1 MAPDL
6 RVAVTGLGIVSPI
19 GVGRDAFW
27 DALFAGR
34 SGIGPLAAF
43 EPVGCRS
50 RLAGEVRDFDPAAIL
65 GRQGLRLLDR
75 TTRLALGASALALAD
90 AGLSE
95 GRNGD
100 EVGIALGTM
109 AGSASSRGDFC
120 AQAMRDGI
128 RGVNPALFPN
138 TVVNSPA
145 SQVAIRFGAH
155 AFNATIA
162 GAGHAALEA
171 IEYGAAMIRL
181 GHARVVL
188 AGGAEELSPWTY
200 EAFDRLG
207 LLARETP
214 ERDERAAPFARGRN
228 GLVLG
233 EGAAMFVLESVDAA
247 RRRGA
252 TIYAEY
258 HGGAS
263 ATDLRVSDGPPA
275 AKTIAR
281 AIGEAVERAGVA
293 AREIDWVAVGAS
305 GSVSGDRVEARGLQL
320 ALAPEG
326 GVRASAV
333 KAQTGDALGAG
344 GAFQIATALG
354 SFARDAIP
362 PTLNAADRDPRCPV
376 TGSGQAEARRV
387 NRVLV
392 TACGTS
398 GQASALVLARPSA

>member
-1 MAPDL
+1 MAPDV
-6 RVAVTGLGIVSPI
+6 RVAVTGLGVVSPI
-19 GVGRDAFW
+19 GIGREAFW

-34 SGIGPLAAF
+34 SGIAPLSAF

-50 RLAGEVRDFDPAAIL
+50 RLAGEVRDFDPAAVL

-95 GRNGD
+95 GRDGD
-100 EVGIALGTM
+100 EVGIALGTL

-162 GAGHAALEA
+162 GTGHAALEA

-181 GHARVVL
+181 GRARVVL

-200 EAFDRLG
+200 EAYDRLG
-207 LLARETP
+207 LLARKTP
-214 ERDERAAPFARGRN
+214 AGEEQAAPFARGRN
-228 GLVLG
+228 GVVLG
-233 EGAAMFVLESVDAA
+233 EGAAMVVLESIDAA

-258 HGGAS
+258 RGGAS
-263 ATDLRVSDGPPA
+263 ATDPRVGEGPPT

-281 AIGEAVERAGVA
+281 AAGEALAQAGVA
-293 AREIDWVAVGAS
+293 AHEIDWVAVGAG
-305 GSVSGDRVEARGLQL
+305 GSIAGDRAEARGLQR
-320 ALAPEG
+320 ALASESR
-326 GVRASAV
+326 VRVSAV
-333 KAQTGDALGAG
+333 KAQIGDAPGAG
-344 GAFQIATALG
+344 GAFQVAAALG
-354 SFARDAIP
+354 SFMRNAIP
-362 PTLNAADRDPRCPV
+362 PTMHDADLDPRCPV
-376 TGSGQAEARRV
+376 VCSSRSEVRAIGRVIVTAWGVSGQAAAAVFGR
-387 NRVLV
+387 
-392 TACGTS
+392 AG
-398 GQASALVLARPSA
+398 

>member
-1 MAPDL
+1 MAPDV

-19 GVGRDAFW
+19 GIGRDAFW

-50 RLAGEVRDFDPAAIL
+50 RLAGEVRDFDPAAML

-75 TTRLALGASALALAD
+75 TTRLALGASALALTD

-95 GRNGD
+95 ERNGD

-145 SQVAIRFGAH
+145 SQVAIRVGAH
-155 AFNATIA
+155 AFNATVA

-181 GHARVVL
+181 ERARIVI

-200 EAFDRLG
+200 EAYDRLG

-214 ERDERAAPFARGRN
+214 EREEQAAPFARGRH
-228 GLVLG
+228 GVVLG

-258 HGGAS
+258 RGSAS
-263 ATDLRVSDGPPA
+263 TTDQRVLNGPPG

-281 AIGEAVERAGVA
+281 AIGEALAHAGVA
-293 AREIDWVAVGAS
+293 AAAIDWVAVGAG
-305 GSVSGDRVEARGLQL
+305 GSVSGDRVEARGVQL

-326 GVRASAV
+326 GVRVSAV

-344 GAFQIATALG
+344 GAFQVAAALG
-354 SFARDAIP
+354 SFMRDAIP
-362 PTLNAADRDPRCPV
+362 PTLNGADRDPRCRV
-376 TGSGQAEARRV
+376 RCSSQAEARRIGH
-387 NRVLV
+387 VLV
-392 TACGTS
+392 MACGTS
-398 GQASALVLARPSA
+398 GQTAALVLGRAS